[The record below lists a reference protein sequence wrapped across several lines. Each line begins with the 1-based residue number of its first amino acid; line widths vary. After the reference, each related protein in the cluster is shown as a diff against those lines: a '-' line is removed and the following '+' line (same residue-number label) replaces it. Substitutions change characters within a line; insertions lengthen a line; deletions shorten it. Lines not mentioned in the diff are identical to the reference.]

1 MIAANCFWSGASGLG
16 GTVARFGYASLA
28 PGGGGRCLAI
38 SPPCMLCHQL
48 TGLIEAGTDEQPT
61 SSGATPDS
69 TSHATA

>member
-1 MIAANCFWSGASGLG
+1 
-16 GTVARFGYASLA
+16 
-28 PGGGGRCLAI
+28 
-38 SPPCMLCHQL
+38 MLCHQL